1 MYRAD
6 SAAARLPGR
15 RGRPSSKGGRVAW
28 LMVLPALLLVALF
41 TIYPLGQALWTSLHT
56 SSPLLPSAFVGLK
69 NYSEVLGSE
78 YFAKA
83 LQVSI
88 GFTVT
93 TVLTTTLAALGA
105 ALVLHETFL
114 GGRILRPLVL
124 LPWAVPLAITGV
136 MWHWIFNPQWGA
148 LNAILYSVGLIDQY
162 VPWLGDPALAFGS
175 VVVAQTWSQL
185 PLAVILLLGA
195 LQGIPRE
202 QYEAAAIDGA
212 HVWRRFRYVTLPG
225 IRTILVIVVLYEVL
239 VGLNTYDITY
249 TMTGGGP
256 GTATT
261 LISYF
266 TWSESFKQLNFGHG
280 AALGVMIALIALV
293 FITALLR
300 AIPRGALSEDQ
311 A

>member
-1 MYRAD
+1 
-6 SAAARLPGR
+6 
-15 RGRPSSKGGRVAW
+15 
-28 LMVLPALLLVALF
+28 MVLPALLLVALF
-41 TIYPLGQALWTSLHT
+41 TIYPLGHALWTSLHT
-56 SSPLLPSAFVGLK
+56 SSPLLPPAFVGLK
-69 NYSEVLGSE
+69 NYSEVVGSE
-78 YFAKA
+78 YFARA

-93 TVLTTTLAALGA
+93 TVVTTTLAALGA
-105 ALVLHETFL
+105 ALVLHEAFP
-114 GGRILRPLVL
+114 GGRLLRPMVL

-136 MWHWIFNPQWGA
+136 MWQWIFNPQWGA
-148 LNAILYSVGLIDQY
+148 LNAILYSVGLIHQY
-162 VPWLGDPALAFGS
+162 IPWLGDPTLAFGS

-212 HVWRRFRYVTLPG
+212 HVWKRFRYVTLPG
-225 IRTILVIVVLYEVL
+225 VRTILVIVVLYEVL

-293 FITALLR
+293 FIVAILR